1 MNAGFKPE
9 GECRAGLQQHVTT
22 LRHMTTFVI
31 VHGAWGGGWEWSPVA
46 DILRSHGHRAFTPTL
61 TGMGERA
68 HLSHGEPVGLGT
80 HIDDIVAVLE
90 FERLR
95 GVVLCG
101 ASYGGIPATGAA
113 DRAADIVRLLVYVD
127 ALVPVRGRSAVDLFP
142 ARYADMIR
150 AGIAEHGPAWRVPM
164 PAGLFDALIPAGS
177 VPETVRQGYLDRIR
191 AHPAASFTEPIHL
204 TDALESMPR
213 AYVRCTTGEYAE
225 ELGGDPMAVAA
236 ANALEAGWTY
246 REINVA
252 HDPQVFDAEGIAR
265 LMIELAN

>member
-1 MNAGFKPE
+1 
-9 GECRAGLQQHVTT
+9 
-22 LRHMTTFVI
+22 MTTFVI

-46 DILRSHGHRAFTPTL
+46 DILRGHGHRAFTPTL

-68 HLSHGEPVGLGT
+68 HLSPGEPVGLGT

-95 GVVLCG
+95 DVVLCG

-113 DRAADIVRLLVYVD
+113 DRAADRVRLLMYVD
-127 ALVPVRGRSAVDLFP
+127 APVLVTGQSAVDLLP

-150 AGIAEHGPAWRVPM
+150 AGIAEHGSAWRVPM
-164 PAGLFDALIPAGS
+164 PPALFDALIPAGS
-177 VPETVRQGYLDRIR
+177 VPETFRQAYLDRIR
-191 AHPAASFTEPIHL
+191 AHPAASFAEPIRL
-204 TDALESMPR
+204 TGALESVPR
-213 AYVRCTTGEYAE
+213 AYVRCTSGGYAA

-236 ANALEAGWTY
+236 ARAREAGWTY
-246 REINVA
+246 REMNVG
-252 HDPQVFDAEGIAR
+252 HDPQAFDAEGIAR

>member
-1 MNAGFKPE
+1 
-9 GECRAGLQQHVTT
+9 
-22 LRHMTTFVI
+22 MTTFVI

-46 DILRSHGHRAFTPTL
+46 DILRGHGHRAFTPTL

-95 GVVLCG
+95 DVVLCG
-101 ASYGGIPATGAA
+101 ASYGGMPATGAA
-113 DRAADIVRLLVYVD
+113 DRAADRVRLLVYVD
-127 ALVPVRGRSAVDLFP
+127 GLVPVSGRSAVDLFP

-150 AGIAEHGPAWRVPM
+150 DGLAEHGPAWRVPM
-164 PAGLFDALIPAGS
+164 PAALFDALIPAGS
-177 VPETVRQGYLDRIR
+177 VPEAVRRDYLDRIR

-204 TDALESMPR
+204 TDALESVPR
-213 AYVRCTTGEYAE
+213 AFIRCTAGGYAE
-225 ELGGDPMAVAA
+225 QAGGDPVAA
-236 ANALEAGWTY
+236 GAAHALEAGWTY
-246 REINVA
+246 REINTP

-265 LMIELAN
+265 LMIELTD